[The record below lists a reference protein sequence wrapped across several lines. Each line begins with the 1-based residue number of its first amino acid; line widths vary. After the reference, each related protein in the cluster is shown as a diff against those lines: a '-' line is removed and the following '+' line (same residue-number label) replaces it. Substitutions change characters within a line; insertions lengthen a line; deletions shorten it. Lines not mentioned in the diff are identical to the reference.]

1 MTNAPRTQIT
11 TAQHIFPSSCLRH
24 FAGRGGKL
32 QVRLLRT
39 GLVEHH
45 GPYSPRFT
53 TTRAWDQRTE
63 AKVMQHIET
72 EFGRVIAPI
81 RKGQAHALLPEQ
93 HRAVA
98 ALYALWMLRAHRASN
113 PIPELQLNGRWAATE
128 HRSAADVDEME
139 AHGIIT
145 IKPGGFVIGR
155 QMAGPQLQLD
165 LDRACLEL
173 ADIKWGVLR
182 VAEGHGE
189 FCVPDTPGRVLYLP
203 ITPAVALAGGWADG
217 MVDREAVLSFNTA
230 AVVHAREFVAAR
242 DLAACPWLPTIGSS
256 SPG

>member
-1 MTNAPRTQIT
+1 MTTNAPRLQVTS
-11 TAQHIFPSSCLRH
+11 AQHIFPRSCLRH

-45 GPYSPRFT
+45 GPYSHRFT
-53 TTRAWDQRTE
+53 ATRAWDQRTE
-63 AKVMQHIET
+63 AKVMQQIET

-81 RKGQAHALLPEQ
+81 RKGHAHALLLEQ
-93 HRAVA
+93 HKAVA
-98 ALYALWMLRAHRASN
+98 ALYALWMLRAHRASA
-113 PIPELQLNGRWAATE
+113 PIPDIQLNGFWGPIA
-128 HRSAADVDEME
+128 HRTAADIDEME

-145 IKPGGFVIGR
+145 IKPGGTVVGR

-182 VAEGHGE
+182 AAEGAGE
-189 FCVPDTPGRVLYLP
+189 FCIPDTPGRVLYLP
-203 ITPAVALAGGWADG
+203 ITPSIALAGGWADG
-217 MVDREAVLSFNTA
+217 MVDRQAVLSFNTA
-230 AVVHAREFVAAR
+230 AVRHARDFVAAR
-242 DLAACPWLPTIGSS
+242 DLAACPWLAAIERTGP
-256 SPG
+256 